1 MEKANER
8 IMPVIIAENAGFC
21 FGVKRA
27 VKMAEEVLDSSLA
40 GENIYILGEIIHNP
54 QTVKMLEEKGA
65 VTIEEKDLEKVH
77 PGKLILR
84 SHGVPLEVIEKAKK
98 LNFSIVDTTC
108 PFVKKA
114 QIIAGQN
121 SKLENQLIIIGKK
134 EHPEVKALLSH
145 SLYNANVIGLVEE
158 VKKLNF
164 KPDVKTVII
173 VQTTFSGN
181 EFKKIIGEIVLL
193 YKEIMVYNTI
203 CNATYI
209 RRKESLS
216 VAEKTDVNIVVGG
229 RNSSNTR
236 ELTNYLVENG
246 FKAYQIE
253 GPEEI
258 REDFFNGAGC
268 VGITGGASTPL
279 SVIEDVKRTVE
290 VRFLERKFK

>member
-1 MEKANER
+1 MQ
-8 IMPVIIAENAGFC
+8 VIIAENAGFC

-27 VKMAEEVLDSSLA
+27 VKMAEEVLDSSEA
-40 GENIYILGEIIHNP
+40 NEKIYILGEIIHNP

-65 VTIEEKDLEKVH
+65 VTIDEKDLEAVE

-84 SHGVPLEVIEKAKK
+84 SHGVPLEVIEKAKR
-98 LNFSIVDTTC
+98 LHFSIVDTTC

-114 QIIAGQN
+114 QIIADQN
-121 SKLENQLIIIGKK
+121 SKKENQLIIIGKK

-145 SLYNANVIGLVEE
+145 SLYNAIVIGSFDE
-158 VKKLNF
+158 VKNLNF

-181 EFKKIIGEIVLL
+181 EFKKITGEIVLL
-193 YKEIMVYNTI
+193 YKEILVYNTI

-209 RRKESLS
+209 RRTESLS

-229 RNSSNTR
+229 KNSSNTR
-236 ELTNYLVENG
+236 ELTNFLLEKGY
-246 FKAYQIE
+246 KAFQIE
-253 GPEEI
+253 SPEEI
-258 REDFFNGAGC
+258 RREFFDEAGC

-279 SVIEDVKRTVE
+279 SVIEDVKRAVE
-290 VRFLERKFK
+290 EFCL